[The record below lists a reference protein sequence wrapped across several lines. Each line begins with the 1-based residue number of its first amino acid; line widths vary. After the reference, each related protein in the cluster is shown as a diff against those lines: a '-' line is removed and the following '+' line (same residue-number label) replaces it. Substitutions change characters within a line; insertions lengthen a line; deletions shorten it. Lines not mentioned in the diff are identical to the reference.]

1 VTAGAGDWDRLWPLS
16 DSDLGPLVGLGDRDG
31 LVGRFRRNA
40 LGETGRGC
48 FATLRPPGEGGSVCT
63 SWEGMKKT
71 FRETSR
77 QLSKLKTSV
86 CIFMLYDVRI
96 YIYNIY
102 IYICVCV
109 HT

>member
-1 VTAGAGDWDRLWPLS
+1 
-16 DSDLGPLVGLGDRDG
+16 
-31 LVGRFRRNA
+31 
-40 LGETGRGC
+40 
-48 FATLRPPGEGGSVCT
+48 
-63 SWEGMKKT
+63 MKKT

-102 IYICVCV
+102 IYIYLCVCIHNYTILYV
-109 HT
+109 RLLLKNQMHLAALHASKAS